1 VRILRFLGIF
11 GAITLLLLGATTFA
25 FQPAPVQAQLPPLI
39 EPYLTAGKLA
49 EGEAA
54 IAAYLQTKPNDD
66 KARFSL
72 GMVQVIRGI
81 EELTQALYR
90 YGARDS
96 AARTFLPILR
106 LPVPQNPNPETLT
119 YDAARQV
126 LQAFLDDLNQA
137 QTTLAEVNDPAVKL
151 SLRLGMIRMDINGDG
166 KADDNELFWK
176 AFSSMT
182 LIPVTEKQAQSFLIG
197 FDTGDAVWLR
207 GYCNLLAAT
216 VETLLGYNWQ
226 ELLQTTGHL
235 AFAKVESPHAFL
247 MQEKPDP
254 RNIYN
259 QVNFTDLIAF
269 IHLLN
274 FEVAEP
280 ERLTRAL
287 QHLQTT
293 LSLSRQSWQLIRAET
308 DNDREWLPNPK
319 QKGVIPNAV
328 VTNEMIDSWFGF
340 LDESEALLAGKKL
353 APFWRG
359 DRRQG
364 VNLNRVFTEP
374 RRLDLVLWVQG
385 SGATPYLEKGT
396 FTNEQVWGQL
406 LQTFGGRFLPFA
418 LWFN

>member
-1 VRILRFLGIF
+1 VRILRFLGI
-11 GAITLLLLGATTFA
+11 LLFSATTFA

-54 IAAYLQTKPNDD
+54 IAAYLQTKPDDD

-81 EELTQALYR
+81 EELTQSLYR

-235 AFAKVESPHAFL
+235 AFAKVESPHPFL
-247 MQEKPDP
+247 AQEKPDP
-254 RNIYN
+254 RNNYN
-259 QVNFTDLIAF
+259 PVNFTDLIAF

-293 LSLSRQSWQLIRAET
+293 LGLSRQSWQLIRAET

-328 VTNEMIDSWFGF
+328 VTNEMIDSWLGF

-396 FTNEQVWGQL
+396 FTDERVWGQL